1 LSYVLNI
8 KKHEISTVSV
18 VINELTT
25 KQTKQGVEKALS
37 NEHLLTQ
44 LAALSL
50 FINVFL
56 LFHSL
61 LSRSSDLMEKLAA
74 ATPKNSCT

>member
-18 VINELTT
+18 VINDLTT

-50 FINVFL
+50 VINVFL